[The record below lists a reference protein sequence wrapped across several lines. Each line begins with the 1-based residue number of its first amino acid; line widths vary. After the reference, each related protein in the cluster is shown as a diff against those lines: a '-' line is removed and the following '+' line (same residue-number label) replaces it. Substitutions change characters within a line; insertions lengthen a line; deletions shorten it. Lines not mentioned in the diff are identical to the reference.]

1 MNANEILSVKNGE
14 KPLDNLV
21 KDGGFASI
29 FRTIAVVGDSLSAD
43 MQGGKNAGITTIWF
57 NRDDMPDE
65 EDVRP
70 DYEIRSLYEL
80 PPLMKRI

>member
-29 FRTIAVVGDSLSAD
+29 FRTIAVVGDSLSSGEFESQKD
-43 MQGGKNAGITTIWF
+43 GVKGYH
-57 NRDDMPDE
+57 
-65 EDVRP
+65 
-70 DYEIRSLYEL
+70 DYFEYSWGDRKSVV
-80 PPLMKRI
+80 